1 MIRGAVAKVVGA
13 VEAEILKRRFVADCL
28 PSRIDREIEELTIH
42 GEIVKVHFHPVPFH
56 YAGQLVAEDAK
67 AAVDCALA
75 ISDRLEQMNQDWRC
89 RGLPVIQMRIGI
101 FTGPVVV
108 GSLGGKDRL
117 EYGVIGD
124 SVNIAS
130 RLESCEKH
138 RQPTPCRILIGQ
150 QTLDQLQG
158 EFEVESWGPLA
169 LKGKQ
174 QTVNVYRVLARS
186 TVLEYNG
193 TL

>member
-1 MIRGAVAKVVGA
+1 MVAFGV
-13 VEAEILKRRFVADCL
+13 
-28 PSRIDREIEELTIH
+28 PMSRLHRTE
-42 GEIVKVHFHPVPFH
+42 
-56 YAGQLVAEDAK
+56 VAEDAK

-75 ISDRLEQMNQDWRC
+75 ISDRLESMNRDWRR

-150 QTLDQLQG
+150 QTLDHLQG

-174 QTVNVYRVLARS
+174 QTVNVYRVLGRLARFN
-186 TVLEYNG
+186 LNG
-193 TL
+193 